1 MVEIKISSSKDD
13 DILTQDDAINLANL
27 KLYTN
32 VNVKNLK
39 TNRKNVLFI
48 ICNVLIFL
56 ILIICFMI
64 SRIILITAQNEENTI
79 RIYRTSEEVHRK
91 IKDLE
96 VRINNIM
103 SRLKYNNQNII
114 STYPWRIRS
123 IDYSKSF
130 IREPANLSKI
140 KNDRD
145 SNTAL
150 VIFDVNNSTVPSAF
164 VQSLTTMD
172 RQNHVIEKNSS
183 IFDIIN
189 PSIRSENNLITE
201 PKMKD
206 LLREKRAILKIEAQN
221 HTMTKD
227 VQSGN
232 DTMDTSRESRARKLQ
247 RDEGRGKKRRLNR
260 RRPKRSRRRLDPA
273 VVTFVGAIPEQ
284 EFKNTGPWI
293 KSSRSNGAYDFT
305 KFYLAEENY
314 SIEVTISGLYMI
326 SVQIFYFGKPINHSY
341 WVLLNSEGSSMKQK
355 LITCAIASVSTE
367 GGSCYTSITTYL
379 QKGDRLS
386 IQQQERNR
394 LVKLREGYSQVQLVL
409 LANDKHRRGPRA
421 NIFYNEHLC
430 STRIHIFI

>member
-1 MVEIKISSSKDD
+1 MVEIKISSSKDED
-13 DILTQDDAINLANL
+13 TLTQDDAINLANL
-27 KLYTN
+27 KLHMN

-48 ICNVLIFL
+48 ICNVLILL

-79 RIYRTSEEVHRK
+79 RIYRTSEEVHQK

-130 IREPANLSKI
+130 IREPANLLKI
-140 KNDRD
+140 RNDRD

-150 VIFDVNNSTVPSAF
+150 VMFDVDNSTVPSAF

-189 PSIRSENNLITE
+189 PSMRSENNLITE

-206 LLREKRAILKIEAQN
+206 LSREKRAILKIKPQN

-232 DTMDTSRESRARKLQ
+232 DTMDISRESRARKQ
-247 RDEGRGKKRRLNR
+247 RDERR
-260 RRPKRSRRRLDPA
+260 DPA

-284 EFKNTGPWI
+284 EFKNTVYIGPWI

-355 LITCAIASVSTE
+355 LITCAIASVSLE
-367 GGSCYTSITTYL
+367 GGSCYTSIITYL

-394 LVKLREGYSQVQLVL
+394 LVKMREGYSQVQLVL

-421 NIFYNEHLC
+421 NINKDL
-430 STRIHIFI
+430 

>member
-247 RDEGRGKKRRLNR
+247 RDEGR
-260 RRPKRSRRRLDPA
+260 DPA